1 MTKNSMPD
9 PTMDAETDVGRRH
22 FLKASTAAV
31 VAPMLLTS
39 RKGGAQVIEPVIPP
53 SPPTTP
59 WQEELP
65 NEIAPLLPVDY
76 LSPEP
81 TGAANA
87 LGGECGRTNHQRWG
101 DFFGDET
108 PPSERAD
115 LYELRA
121 RERTNWV
128 FHPDYPAQR
137 IWGFEGNTAEGPTLN
152 PTIFARY
159 GKPVICR
166 LFNELPQDHVG
177 FGTPEVSMHLH
188 NLHTP
193 SESDGFPGDYFSASK
208 AGPTLNG
215 PGSFMD
221 HFYPNVYAGLD
232 EYGGIGD
239 PREALGTL
247 WYHDHTLDFT
257 APNASRGL
265 AGFYLLFDDIDS
277 GDELDRTPGALR
289 LPSHP
294 YDYPLIF
301 QDKRF
306 DANGVHFFDQMN
318 PEGTLGD
325 KVTVNGKIEPVLRVA
340 NRKYR
345 LRLLN
350 AGPTRFYDFYLVAPG
365 KGVQPFRYI
374 ANDGNLLPATIVMK
388 HIRLGMAERADIVV
402 NFGRYPVGTVLYLVN
417 RQNQDDTRG
426 PTDVQAPGTRVL
438 KIIVDRTAPD
448 TSRAPSALR
457 PLPPLDP
464 LEIAAAPVRR
474 WEFARKSGMWT
485 VNDRLIDVTSPR
497 AEIVKGSAEVWEL
510 VNPSGGW
517 AHPIHIH
524 FEEGRIL
531 SKTVDGIDVPVSV
544 HEQGRKDV
552 FVLDKT
558 TTMRV
563 FVRFRDFTGKYVMHC
578 HNLSHEDHAMMVR
591 FDVKPA

>member
-1 MTKNSMPD
+1 MSKHHVRN
-9 PTMDAETDVGRRH
+9 PTLGSETNIGRRR
-22 FLKASTAAV
+22 FLKASSATV
-31 VAPMLLTS
+31 VAPLLLTS
-39 RKGGAQVIEPVIPP
+39 RKSGAQVTEPLIPP
-53 SPPTTP
+53 SPPTRP
-59 WQEELP
+59 WREELP
-65 NEIAPLLPVDY
+65 NEISPLQPVGF
-76 LSPEP
+76 LSPDP
-81 TGAANA
+81 TGVANTA
-87 LGGECGRTNHQRWG
+87 SGECGRARHQRWAE
-101 DFFGDET
+101 FFPDQAR
-108 PPSERAD
+108 PSDYAD

-121 RERTNWV
+121 KERTDWV
-128 FHPDYPAQR
+128 FHPDYPAQP
-137 IWGFEGNTAEGPTLN
+137 IWGFEGDTAEGPQLN

-159 GKPVICR
+159 GRPVICR
-166 LFNELPQDHVG
+166 LFNELPYDHVG

-208 AGPTLNG
+208 AGPTLDA
-215 PGSFMD
+215 PGSFKD

-232 EYGGIGD
+232 AFGGIGD

-265 AGFYLLFDDIDS
+265 AGFYLLFDHIDS
-277 GDELDRTPGALR
+277 GDESDRTPGALR

-306 DANGVHFFDQMN
+306 DPDGIHFFDQMN

-350 AGPTRFYDFYLVAPG
+350 AGPTRFYDFYLVAPR

-374 ANDGNLLPATIVMK
+374 GNDGNLLPAPVILK
-388 HIRLGMAERADIVV
+388 HIRLGMAERADIIV
-402 NFGRYPVGTVLYLVN
+402 NFSRYEIGTELYLVN
-417 RQNQDDTRG
+417 RLNQSTTRG
-426 PTDVQAPGTRVL
+426 PDDVEAPGARVL
-438 KIIVDRTAPD
+438 KIIVDRTASD
-448 TSRAPSALR
+448 SSRVRSVLR

-464 LEIAAAPVRR
+464 LEIADAPVRR

-485 VNDRLIDVTSPR
+485 VNDRLMDVESPR
-497 AEIVKGSAEVWEL
+497 AEIVKGSAEIWEL

-531 SKTVDGIDVPVSV
+531 SKTVDGIDVPIPV

-552 FVLDKT
+552 FVLEKN

-563 FVRFRDFTGKYVMHC
+563 LIRFRDFTGKYVMHC
-578 HNLSHEDHAMMVR
+578 HNLTHEDHAMMVR
-591 FDVKPA
+591 FDVTDA